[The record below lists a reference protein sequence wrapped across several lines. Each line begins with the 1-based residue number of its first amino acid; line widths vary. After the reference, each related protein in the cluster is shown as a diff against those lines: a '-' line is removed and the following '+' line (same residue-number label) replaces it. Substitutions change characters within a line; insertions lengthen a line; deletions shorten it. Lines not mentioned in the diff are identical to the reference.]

1 MRPLSISTTNHV
13 QNADHLMPVQGTQ
26 MVTSTATS
34 VGITKVETLILPNNT
49 P

>member
-1 MRPLSISTTNHV
+1 VRPLSISTTNHA
-13 QNADHLMPVQGTQ
+13 QSADHLMPVQGTQ

-34 VGITKVETLILPNNT
+34 AGITKAETLILPDNT